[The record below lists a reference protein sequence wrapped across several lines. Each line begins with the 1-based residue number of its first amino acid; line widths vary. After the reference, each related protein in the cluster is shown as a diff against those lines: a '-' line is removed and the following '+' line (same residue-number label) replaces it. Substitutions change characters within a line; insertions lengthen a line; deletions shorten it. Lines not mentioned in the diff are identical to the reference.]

1 MKKSLAAYLIVIAC
15 FSLGACAREKPY
27 VKPHRPPGPETVVIP
42 RTEKGELPKPYQVNG
57 ERYYP
62 LPDAEGFVEYGTA
75 SWYGGKF
82 HGRPTASGETYDMYK
97 KTAAHRI
104 LPLQTYTMVTN
115 LSNKKQTV
123 VRINDRG
130 PFVKGRVIDLSYA
143 AGKEIGLIGP
153 GTAEV
158 KVVALGKE
166 VGSMKTGEGPG
177 RPIVERKDLKKGPF
191 TIQVGAFQDRKNARN
206 LADRLRVL
214 FDYVAVSVYVDES
227 GRTFYRVRIS
237 KSDTLGE
244 AKALEKKLE
253 RMGFS
258 EAFVVSLQG

>member
-1 MKKSLAAYLIVIAC
+1 MKKNSLAAYLIALVC
-15 FSLGACAREKPY
+15 LSLGACAREKPY
-27 VKPHRPPGPETVVIP
+27 VKPPERPGTLAVP
-42 RTEKGELPKPYQVNG
+42 RTEKGEIPKPYEVNG

-82 HGRPTASGETYDMYK
+82 HGRTTSSGETYDMHK
-97 KTAAHRI
+97 MTAAHRT
-104 LPLQTYTMVTN
+104 LPLHTYTRVTN

-143 AGKEIGLIGP
+143 AGKQIGLIGP

-158 KVVALGKE
+158 KVVALAKE
-166 VGSMKTGEGPG
+166 VGRYGGGEDPGSGPL
-177 RPIVERKDLKKGPF
+177 VERRDLRKGPF
-191 TIQVGAFQDRKNARN
+191 TIQVGAFQDRENARN

-227 GRTFYRVRIS
+227 TRTFHRVRVS
-237 KSDTLGE
+237 KSDTLDE
-244 AKALEKKLE
+244 AKAQEKRLE
-253 RMGFS
+253 RMGFC
-258 EAFVVSLQG
+258 EAFIVSLQG